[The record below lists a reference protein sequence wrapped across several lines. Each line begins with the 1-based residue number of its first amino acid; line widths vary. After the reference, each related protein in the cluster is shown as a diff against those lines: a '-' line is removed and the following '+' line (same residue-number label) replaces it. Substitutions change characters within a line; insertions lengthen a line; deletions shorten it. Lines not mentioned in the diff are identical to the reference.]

1 MQYWRNQPYL
11 GLGAGA
17 HGFVEGYRTQNVLS
31 PKAYVNQLCDGKS
44 IRKPYPHT
52 PATSQVEEIDQ
63 DTEMRETMM
72 MGMRLTEEGV
82 SDDVFQARFGI
93 SLKEAFQSEISELI
107 DWGLIEWVDERI
119 RLTPKGILL
128 GNQVF
133 MHFV

>member
-1 MQYWRNQPYL
+1 
-11 GLGAGA
+11 
-17 HGFVEGYRTQNVLS
+17 
-31 PKAYVNQLCDGKS
+31 
-44 IRKPYPHT
+44 
-52 PATSQVEEIDQ
+52 
-63 DTEMRETMM
+63 MRETMM